1 MTNKEIAKLLRT
13 IAAAY
18 EVKEGNKFKV
28 MAYDR
33 AATAVEHATSELKDL
48 WDDGKLE
55 EVPGIGKS
63 IAQHLDELFRLGRVR
78 HFEEVKKG
86 LPPAMFELLDIPG
99 IGAKKAYKLCKNLGI
114 FEAKTAVDELEKAAR
129 EGKIAEIEGFGE
141 ESQKDILE
149 GIEAFKKGQIKENR
163 MTLPYAWEMAKEV
176 LEYLKKHPAVKR
188 ADPLGSLRRRVA
200 TIGDVDI
207 AVATKEGDKVI
218 AYFLKFPKIRQV
230 IEKGPS
236 GASVLLTN
244 GRQVDLRVQKPQA
257 YGAMLQYF
265 TGSKQ
270 HNIHLRE
277 LALKMGLSLSEY
289 GIKIINKSKIQSSY
303 LAGRQAKS
311 KINSKFKIQNYNSK
325 LKIYEFSDEES
336 FYQALSLPW
345 IPPELREDTG
355 EIEAAQKGKLP
366 KLVETGD
373 IKGDLHMHS
382 NFPVEESHDPGVS
395 SMEKMIEVAASLGYE
410 YIGFSEHNPSQS
422 QHNPE
427 EIISLIKRKK
437 EVIDKINYSRTKK
450 LLKGVFNG
458 LEIDIKP
465 NGELAIPLKALD
477 LLDYGIASIHSNF
490 KMSREQM
497 TKRVLTALSHPK
509 IKIFGH
515 PTGRKLG
522 EREGY
527 ELDWEKIF
535 DFCLKKGKWIEINAW
550 PDRLDLPDSLVRE
563 AVKRGVKMIINT
575 DSHAAEHLYLMEFGV
590 SVARRGW
597 AEKKDII
604 NTLPYDKIRKELK

>member
-1 MTNKEIAKLLRT
+1 VTATNKEIAKLLKT

-18 EVKEGNKFKV
+18 EVKKGNKFRV

-63 IAQHLDELFRLGRVR
+63 IAQYLDELFRFGRVK
-78 HFEEVKKG
+78 HFEKIKRG

-114 FEAKTAVDELEKAAR
+114 FEVKTAVDKLEKAAR
-129 EGKIAEIEGFGE
+129 EGKIAKIEGFGE

-149 GIEAFKKGQIKENR
+149 GIKVFKKGQIKENR
-163 MTLPYAWEMAKEV
+163 MTLPYAWEMAKDV

-200 TIGDVDI
+200 TIGDIDI
-207 AVATKEGDKVI
+207 AVATEEEDKVI
-218 AYFLKFPKIRQV
+218 AYFLKFPKIRKV

-289 GIKIINKSKIQSSY
+289 GIKIIDRHKIQ
-303 LAGRQAKS
+303 
-311 KINSKFKIQNYNSK
+311 NSKFKIQSASWRTK

-355 EIEAAQKGKLP
+355 EIETAQKGKLP
-366 KLVETGD
+366 KLVEIGD

-382 NFPVEESHDPGVS
+382 NFPVEESHDPGVD
-395 SMEKMIEVAASLGYE
+395 SMEKMIEVAALLGYE

-422 QHNPE
+422 QHNPK

-437 EVIDKINYSRTKK
+437 EAIDKINYSRTKK
-450 LLKGVFNG
+450 LLKWVFNS

-490 KMSREQM
+490 KMSRKEM
-497 TKRVLTALSHPK
+497 TKRVLQALDHPK

-522 EREGY
+522 QREGY

-535 DFCLKKGKWIEINAW
+535 DFCLKREKWIEINAW
-550 PDRLDLPDSLVRE
+550 PERLDLPDSLVRE
-563 AVKRGVKMIINT
+563 AVKRGVKMVINT
-575 DSHAAEHLYLMEFGV
+575 DSHAAGHLCLMEFGV

-597 AEKKDII
+597 AQKEDII
-604 NTLPYDKIRKELK
+604 NTLPYDKINKLFKKERG

>member
-1 MTNKEIAKLLRT
+1 MTITNREIAKLLRS

-63 IAQHLDELFRLGRVR
+63 IAQHLDELFRTGWVR
-78 HFEEVKKG
+78 HFEEIKKG

-114 FEAKTAVDELEKAAR
+114 FEAKTAVDEIEKAAR
-129 EGKIAEIEGFGE
+129 EGRIAKIEGFGE

-163 MTLPYAWEMAKEV
+163 MNLPYAWEMAKEV
-176 LEYLKKHPAVKR
+176 IEYLRKHSAVKR

-207 AVATKEGDKVI
+207 AVATEEGDKVI
-218 AYFLKFPKIRQV
+218 DYFLKFPKIKQV

-236 GASVLLTN
+236 GASVLLYN
-244 GRQVDLRVQKPQA
+244 GRQVDLRIQKPQA

-277 LALKMGLSLSEY
+277 LALKMGLSLSEH
-289 GIKIINKSKIQSSY
+289 GIKIIDRNKKIQ
-303 LAGRQAKS
+303 
-311 KINSKFKIQNYNSK
+311 NSKFKIQNYNLK
-325 LKIYEFSDEES
+325 LKIYEFSSEED
-336 FYQALSLPW
+336 FYRALSLPW

-366 KLVETGD
+366 KLVEPSD
-373 IKGDLHMHS
+373 IKGDLHIHS
-382 NFPVEESHDPGVS
+382 NFPVEESHDPGVDP
-395 SMEKMIEVAASLGYE
+395 MEKIIEVAASLGYE

-422 QHNPE
+422 KHNTE
-427 EIISLIKRKK
+427 DIISLIKRKK
-437 EVIDKINYSRTKK
+437 EAIDKINYSRTKK
-450 LLKGVFNG
+450 ILKWVFNG

-465 NGELAIPLKALD
+465 NGDLAVPLKALD
-477 LLDYGIASIHSNF
+477 LLDYGIASVHSNF
-490 KMSREQM
+490 KMSRKEM
-497 TKRVLTALSHPK
+497 TKRVLQALDHPK

-522 EREGY
+522 QREGY

-535 DFCLKKGKWIEINAW
+535 DFCLKNKKWIEINAW
-550 PDRLDLPDSLVRE
+550 PERLDLPDSLVRE
-563 AVKRGVKMIINT
+563 AVKRGVKMVINT
-575 DSHAAEHLYLMEFGV
+575 DSHATEHLYLMEFGV

-597 AEKKDII
+597 AQKEDII
-604 NTLPYDKIRKELK
+604 NTLTYDKISKLLK

>member
-1 MTNKEIAKLLRT
+1 MTITNKEIAKLLRS

-63 IAQHLDELFRLGRVR
+63 IAQHLDELFRLGRVK
-78 HFEEVKKG
+78 HFEEIKRS

-99 IGAKKAYKLCKNLGI
+99 IGAKKAFKLCKNLGI
-114 FEAKTAVDELEKAAR
+114 LEAKTAVEELEKAAR
-129 EGKIAEIEGFGE
+129 EGKVAKIEGFGE
-141 ESQKDILE
+141 ESQRDILE
-149 GIEAFKKGQIKENR
+149 GIKAFKKGQIKENR
-163 MTLPYAWEMAKEV
+163 MTLPYAWEMAKEI

-188 ADPLGSLRRRVA
+188 TDPLGSLRRRVA
-200 TIGDVDI
+200 TVGDVDI
-207 AVATKEGDKVI
+207 AVATEEGDKVI
-218 AYFLKFPKIRQV
+218 DYFLKFPKIRQV

-236 GASVLLTN
+236 GTSVLLYN

-277 LALKMGLSLSEY
+277 LALKMGLSLSEH
-289 GIKIINKSKIQSSY
+289 GIKIIDKGKVQS
-303 LAGRQAKS
+303 L
-311 KINSKFKIQNYNSK
+311 KFKVQSASWRTK
-325 LKIYEFSDEES
+325 SKIYEFAREED
-336 FYQALSLPW
+336 FYNALGLIW

-366 KLVETGD
+366 KLVEVDD

-382 NFPVEESHDPGVS
+382 NFPVEESHDPGVD

-450 LLKGVFNG
+450 LLKWVFNG

-465 NGELAIPLKALD
+465 NGDLAIPLRALD
-477 LLDYGIASIHSNF
+477 LLDYGIASVHSNF
-490 KMSREQM
+490 KMSRKEM
-497 TKRVLTALSHPK
+497 TRRVLKALDHPK

-522 EREGY
+522 QREGY

-535 DFCLKKGKWIEINAW
+535 DFCLKRGKWIEINSW

-563 AVKRGVKMIINT
+563 AMKKGVKMIINT

-597 AEKKDII
+597 AEKEDIV
-604 NTLPYDKIRKELK
+604 NTLPYDKINKLLK

>member
-1 MTNKEIAKLLRT
+1 MTNKEIAKLLRA

-18 EVKEGNKFKV
+18 EVKKGNKFKI

-55 EVPGIGKS
+55 EIPGIGKS
-63 IAQHLDELFRLGRVR
+63 IAQHLDELFKTGRVK
-78 HFEEVKKG
+78 HFEEVRRG
-86 LPPAMFELLDIPG
+86 LPQAMFEFLDIPG
-99 IGAKKAYKLCKNLGI
+99 IGAKKAYKLCNSLGI
-114 FEAKTAVDELEKAAR
+114 FEAKTAIEELEKAAK
-129 EGKIAEIEGFGE
+129 EGKIAKIESFGE

-149 GIEAFKKGQIKENR
+149 GIKAFKNGQIKENR
-163 MTLPYAWEMAKEV
+163 MILPYAWEMAKEI
-176 LEYLKKHPAVKR
+176 LEYLKKYPAVKR

-207 AVATKEGDKVI
+207 AVATEEGNRVI
-218 AYFLKFPKIRQV
+218 DYFLKFPKIKQV

-236 GASVLLTN
+236 GTSVLLYN
-244 GRQVDLRVQKPQA
+244 GRQVDLRVQKLQA

-277 LALKMGLSLSEY
+277 VALKMGLSLSEH
-289 GIKIINKSKIQSSY
+289 GIKIIDNGKVQS
-303 LAGRQAKS
+303 
-311 KINSKFKIQNYNSK
+311 SKFKIQNYNSR
-325 LKIYEFSDEES
+325 LKVYEFSSEED

-366 KLVETGD
+366 KLVEVSD

-382 NFPVEESHDPGVS
+382 NFPVEESHDPGLN

-422 QHNPE
+422 QHTPE
-427 EIISLIKRKK
+427 EIIILIKRKK
-437 EVIDKINYSRTKK
+437 EAIDKINYSRTKK
-450 LLKGVFNG
+450 LLKWIFNS

-465 NGELAIPLKALD
+465 NGDLAIPPKALD

-490 KMSREQM
+490 KMSRQDM
-497 TKRVLTALSHPK
+497 TKRVLRALDHPK

-515 PTGRKLG
+515 PTGRKLDK
-522 EREGY
+522 REGY
-527 ELDWEKIF
+527 ELHWEKIF

-550 PDRLDLPDSLVRE
+550 PERLDLPDSLVRE
-563 AVKRGVKMIINT
+563 AVKRGVKMVINT
-575 DSHAAEHLYLMEFGV
+575 DSHAANQLFLMEYGV
-590 SVARRGW
+590 SVAKRGW

-604 NTLPYDKIRKELK
+604 NTLSYDKISKLFK

>member
-13 IAAAY
+13 VAAAY
-18 EVKEGNKFKV
+18 EVKRGNKFKV

-33 AATAVEHATSELKDL
+33 AATAVEHATSEIKDV

-55 EVPGIGKS
+55 EVPGIGKG
-63 IAQHLDELFRLGRVR
+63 IAEHLDELFRLGRVK
-78 HFEEVKKG
+78 HFEKVKRG

-99 IGAKKAYKLCKNLGI
+99 IGAKKAYKLCKSLGI
-114 FEAKTAVDELEKAAR
+114 FEAKTAIDKLEKAAK
-129 EGKIAEIEGFGE
+129 EGKIAKQEGFGE

-149 GIEAFKKGQIKENR
+149 GIEAFKKGQIKESR
-163 MTLPYAWEMAKEV
+163 MTILYAWEIAREILGY
-176 LEYLKKHPAVKR
+176 LEKHPAVKR

-200 TIGDVDI
+200 TIGDIDI
-207 AVATKEGDKVI
+207 AVATDEAKKVI
-218 AYFLKFPKIRQV
+218 DYFLKFLKIRQV

-236 GASVLLTN
+236 GASVLLAN
-244 GRQVDLRVQKPQA
+244 SRQVDLRVQKPKS

-277 LALKMGLSLSEY
+277 LALKMGLSLSEH
-289 GIKIINKSKIQSSY
+289 GIKVIDKYKIQST
-303 LAGRQAKS
+303 
-311 KINSKFKIQNYNSK
+311 KFKIQSASWRTK
-325 LKIYEFSDEES
+325 SKIYEFAEEED
-336 FYQALSLPW
+336 FYKALGLTW

-366 KLVETGD
+366 KLVEVSD

-382 NFPVEESHDPGVS
+382 NFPIEESHDPGAD
-395 SMEKMIEVAASLGYE
+395 SMEKMIQTAAVLGYE

-422 QHNPE
+422 QHSPE

-437 EVIDKINYSRTKK
+437 EAIDKINYSRTKK
-450 LLKGVFNG
+450 LLKWIFNG
-458 LEIDIKP
+458 LEIDIKS
-465 NGELAIPLKALD
+465 NGDLALPLKALD
-477 LLDYGIASIHSNF
+477 LLDYGIASVHSNF
-490 KMSREQM
+490 KMSREEM
-497 TKRVLTALSHPK
+497 TRRVLQALDHPK

-522 EREGY
+522 QREGY
-527 ELDWEKIF
+527 ELDWEKVF
-535 DFCLKKGKWIEINAW
+535 DFCLKRSKWIEINAW
-550 PDRLDLPDSLVRE
+550 PDRLDLPDGLVCE
-563 AVKRGVKMIINT
+563 AVKRGVKMVINT
-575 DSHAAEHLYLMEFGV
+575 DSHATEQLFLMEYGV

-597 AEKKDII
+597 AEKKDIV
-604 NTLPYDKIRKELK
+604 NTLPYDKISKLLKGI

>member
-33 AATAVEHATSELKDL
+33 AATTVEHATSELKDL

-55 EVPGIGKS
+55 EMPGIGKS
-63 IAQHLDELFRLGRVR
+63 IAQHLDELFRFGRVK

-114 FEAKTAVDELEKAAR
+114 FKAKTAVNELEKAAR
-129 EGKIAEIEGFGE
+129 EGKIAKIEGFGE
-141 ESQKDILE
+141 ESQRDILE
-149 GIEAFKKGQIKENR
+149 GIKAFKKGQIKENR
-163 MTLPYAWEMAKEV
+163 MILPYAWKMAKEILKY
-176 LEYLKKHPAVKR
+176 LEKHPAVKR

-207 AVATKEGDKVI
+207 AIATEEEDKVI
-218 AYFLKFPKIRQV
+218 AYFLKFPKIRKV

-277 LALKMGLSLSEY
+277 LALKMGLSLSEH
-289 GIKIINKSKIQSSY
+289 GVKIIDRDKIQ
-303 LAGRQAKS
+303 
-311 KINSKFKIQNYNSK
+311 NSKFKIQNYNSK
-325 LKIYEFSDEES
+325 LKIYEYSNEKD
-336 FYQALSLPW
+336 FYRALSLPW
-345 IPPELREDTG
+345 IPPELREDSG
-355 EIEAAQKGKLP
+355 EIEAAQKRKLP
-366 KLVETGD
+366 RLVEISD

-382 NFPVEESHDPGVS
+382 NFPIEESHDPGID
-395 SMEKMIEVAASLGYE
+395 SMKKMIEIAASLGYE

-422 QHNPE
+422 QHNPK
-427 EIISLIKRKK
+427 EIISLIKRKR
-437 EVIDKINYSRTKK
+437 EAIDKINYSRTKK
-450 LLKGVFNG
+450 LLKWVFNS

-465 NGELAIPLKALD
+465 NGELAIPPKALD

-497 TKRVLTALSHPK
+497 TKRVLQALNHPK

-522 EREGY
+522 QREGY

-535 DFCLKKGKWIEINAW
+535 DFCLKKEKWIEINAW

-563 AVKRGVKMIINT
+563 AVKKGVKMVINT

-597 AEKKDII
+597 AEKKDIM
-604 NTLPYDKIRKELK
+604 NTLPYDKIRKEFK

>member
-1 MTNKEIAKLLRT
+1 MTITNREIAKLLRS

-33 AATAVEHATSELKDL
+33 AAAAVEHATSELKDL

-63 IAQHLDELFRLGRVR
+63 IAQHLDELFRTGRIR
-78 HFEEVKKG
+78 HFEEVKKD
-86 LPPAMFELLDIPG
+86 LPPGMFALLDIPG
-99 IGAKKAYKLCKNLGI
+99 IGAKKAHKLCKNLGI
-114 FEAKTAVDELEKAAR
+114 FEAKTAVDELEKAAL
-129 EGKIAEIEGFGE
+129 EGKIAKIEGFGE

-149 GIEAFKKGQIKENR
+149 GIRAFKKGQIKENR
-163 MTLPYAWEMAKEV
+163 MTLPYAWQMAKEV
-176 LEYLKKHPAVKR
+176 LEYLKKHPAAKR

-207 AVATKEGDKVI
+207 AVATEEGDGVI
-218 AYFLKFPKIRQV
+218 TYFLKFPKVRQV
-230 IEKGPS
+230 IERGPS

-244 GRQVDLRVQKPQA
+244 GRQVDLRIQKPRA

-289 GIKIINKSKIQSSY
+289 GIKIIDKSKIQNAN
-303 LAGRQAKS
+303 LKMQNDNLKS
-311 KINSKFKIQNYNSK
+311 
-325 LKIYEFSDEES
+325 KIYEFAEEED
-336 FYQALSLPW
+336 FYKALGLPW
-345 IPPELREDTG
+345 IPPELREDSG

-422 QHNPE
+422 QHNPG

-437 EVIDKINYSRTKK
+437 EAIDKINYSRTKK
-450 LLKGVFNG
+450 LLKWVFNS

-604 NTLPYDKIRKELK
+604 NTLPYDKISKLLR

>member
-1 MTNKEIAKLLRT
+1 MTNREIAKLLRA

-33 AATAVEHATSELKDL
+33 AAVAVEHATSELKDL

-55 EVPGIGKS
+55 EVPGIGKN
-63 IAQHLDELFRLGRVR
+63 IAQHLDELFKTGRVK
-78 HFEEVKKG
+78 HFEEVMKG

-99 IGAKKAYKLCKNLGI
+99 VGAKKAYKLCQSLKI
-114 FEAKTAVDELEKAAR
+114 FRAETAVDELEKAGK
-129 EGKIAEIEGFGE
+129 EGKIALIEGFGE

-149 GIEAFKKGQIKENR
+149 GIEAFRRGQIKEKR
-163 MTLPYAWEMAKEV
+163 MSLPYANEMAQEV
-176 LEYLKKHPAVKR
+176 VNYLKISPFVLK
-188 ADPLGSLRRRVA
+188 ADMLGSLRRRVA

-207 AVATKEGDKVI
+207 AVATKNPQRVI
-218 AYFLKFPKIRQV
+218 EHFLRFPKIRKV
-230 IEKGPS
+230 IEKGTS
-236 GASVLLTN
+236 GASVLLKN
-244 GRQVDLRVQKPQA
+244 GRQVDLRVQHPQA

-277 LALKMGLSLSEY
+277 LALKKGLSLSEH
-289 GIKIINKSKIQSSY
+289 GIKVLPKLSNQ
-303 LAGRQAKS
+303 
-311 KINSKFKIQNYNSK
+311 K
-325 LKIYEFSDEES
+325 LKGGVYNPQLKVFEFSNEED
-336 FYQALSLPW
+336 FYQALNLPW

-366 KLVETGD
+366 NLIKIEE
-373 IKGDLHMHS
+373 IKGDLHIHS
-382 NFPVEESHDPGVS
+382 SFPIEESHDPGVS
-395 SMEKMIEVAASLGYE
+395 SMEEMIKKGEELGYE
-410 YIGFSEHNPSQS
+410 YMGFSEHNPSQS
-422 QHNPE
+422 QHTPE
-427 EIISLIKRKK
+427 KIFELIKRKRDA
-437 EVIDKINYSRTKK
+437 IDKINYSRTNK
-450 LLKGVFNG
+450 LLKGIFNG

-465 NGELAIPLKALD
+465 NGELAIPLRCLE

-490 KMSREQM
+490 KMKREEM
-497 TKRVLTALSHPK
+497 TKRVLEALQHPK

-527 ELDWEKIF
+527 ELDWEKVF
-535 DFCLKKGKWIEINAW
+535 QFCLKYDKWIEVNAW

-563 AVKRGVKMIINT
+563 AVKRGVKIVINT
-575 DSHAAEHLYLMEFGV
+575 DSHAANQLSLMEYGV
-590 SVARRGW
+590 AVARRGW
-597 AEKKDII
+597 AEKNDII
-604 NTLPYDKIRKELK
+604 NTLSYEQLVNIFKKL

>member
-99 IGAKKAYKLCKNLGI
+99 IGAKKAYKLCKNLDI

-236 GASVLLTN
+236 GTSVLLTN

-289 GIKIINKSKIQSSY
+289 GIKINKSKIQSS
-303 LAGRQAKS
+303 KS

-422 QHNPE
+422 QHNLE

-437 EVIDKINYSRTKK
+437 EAIDKINYSRTKK

-477 LLDYGIASIHSNF
+477 FLDYGIASIHSNF
-490 KMSREQM
+490 KMGREQM

-604 NTLPYDKIRKELK
+604 NTLPYDKISKLLK